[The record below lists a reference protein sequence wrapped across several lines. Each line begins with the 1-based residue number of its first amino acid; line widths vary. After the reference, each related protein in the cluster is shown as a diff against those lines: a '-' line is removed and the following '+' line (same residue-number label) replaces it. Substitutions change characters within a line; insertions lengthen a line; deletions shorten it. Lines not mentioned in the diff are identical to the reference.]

1 MVDELATYGIETMV
15 TFWPFQSTGSRHWE
29 QFQQSGY
36 LVNAINA
43 TAPTSYDGGDQY
55 LVDETNPEV
64 RRAVFDGFWEGYGVY
79 GIKVSLAHTPKVPR
93 APPPNP
99 CFFLTLTPN
108 TTHAPHAPHT
118 HPPPP
123 PQKKS
128 LFGLTRLSRSTMGAP
143 WRASGF

>member
-79 GIKVSLAHTPKVPR
+79 GIKVSLAHTP
-93 APPPNP
+93 
-99 CFFLTLTPN
+99 
-108 TTHAPHAPHT
+108 
-118 HPPPP
+118 PPPP